1 MIPTDPTDKQEIY
14 SWLVNI
20 LNEMFELDKARI
32 TLEANLYSDL
42 DIDSIDAVD
51 LAVKL
56 KQLTG
61 KRLEPEVFKSVRTV
75 QDIVDALSGLLHK
88 KQRVSRP
95 DHLRRA
101 HRSDL
106 SIGRMARRG
115 TGGTTPDGR
124 AFGAGR
130 AYPMAPTVL
139 RLRVPLVAGRDIDI
153 SDRGHL
159 GERFAATETLSGAG
173 ERSSAGDVHI

>member
-20 LNEMFELDKARI
+20 LNEMFELNTARI

-88 KQRVSRP
+88 
-95 DHLRRA
+95 
-101 HRSDL
+101 
-106 SIGRMARRG
+106 
-115 TGGTTPDGR
+115 
-124 AFGAGR
+124 
-130 AYPMAPTVL
+130 
-139 RLRVPLVAGRDIDI
+139 
-153 SDRGHL
+153 
-159 GERFAATETLSGAG
+159 
-173 ERSSAGDVHI
+173 